1 MHIIFPRNFDVI
13 LFCFLSEI
21 EFGFRCV
28 KKNLIDR
35 FESWIYSRSWIYYT
49 SLHNDTEFP
58 VDLTAYVNNSE
69 WDLLSVTLK
78 KHSNI
83 LLLRWS
89 APGHHLRT
97 SHPEEDLLLP
107 LQHHRAVRHAV
118 GLDIADLLASAHFRW
133 KDNSWTLGVSRLLHV
148 YVADCWGGSGNVRVC
163 SIDW

>member
-13 LFCFLSEI
+13 LFCFLPEI

-28 KKNLIDR
+28 KKPLIDR
-35 FESWIYSRSWIYYT
+35 FESWIYSGSWIYYT

-83 LLLRWS
+83 LLLR
-89 APGHHLRT
+89 
-97 SHPEEDLLLP
+97 
-107 LQHHRAVRHAV
+107 
-118 GLDIADLLASAHFRW
+118 
-133 KDNSWTLGVSRLLHV
+133 
-148 YVADCWGGSGNVRVC
+148 
-163 SIDW
+163 